1 MKRGGAAIVHPGPA
15 SFITCKRG
23 VRGDCAHPPPTYMQP
38 MRAGL
43 SFSYPPISLLLRQP
57 LSIKKSYAGA
67 IQSVTF
73 INKLFRLSINI
84 VLTIH
89 IDINYKISPNDAI
102 TIFQV

>member
-1 MKRGGAAIVHPGPA
+1 MKIEAKVARV
-15 SFITCKRG
+15 
-23 VRGDCAHPPPTYMQP
+23 
-38 MRAGL
+38 L
-43 SFSYPPISLLLRQP
+43 SMTFAYE
-57 LSIKKSYAGA
+57 G
-67 IQSVTF
+67 SVTF